1 VAQGRDKLAYLPHL
15 FCKIKDLVFERS
27 CHLLGLGHV
36 HVYVRD
42 ECPFE
47 WCLTLAS
54 PSFPF
59 VLSFIFFIFCSR
71 KIVAH
76 SLFFQG
82 DGECLVNHF

>member
-1 VAQGRDKLAYLPHL
+1 MAQGRDKLAYLPHL

-27 CHLLGLGHV
+27 CHLLELGHV

-59 VLSFIFFIFCSR
+59 VLSFIFFYFFCSR

-76 SLFFQG
+76 SLFSR
-82 DGECLVNHF
+82 EMESVW